1 MVHLEEG
8 EAAPFHGRLMND
20 EAVANIIVGKE
31 MSVEQCEIQKELAIA
46 TTKAELQLE
55 IDYLKAE
62 LETEIVQYVNDS
74 GWLNGSL
81 KPKPKVKLSSDEKV
95 SVKIK
100 RLQDNIKHWET
111 KVKRANTYLKT
122 YRYKLKRYKRTYS
135 DKF

>member
-1 MVHLEEG
+1 MILFLLATAIAEPLMVHLEEG

-62 LETEIVQYVNDS
+62 LETEKEKSTALLGIRDQEIESLRKQMKPNKTMWAFFGGFLLAS
-74 GWLNGSL
+74 GTSL
-81 KPKPKVKLSSDEKV
+81 GTYY
-95 SVKIK
+95 SVREI
-100 RLQDNIKHWET
+100 NE
-111 KVKRANTYLKT
+111 NN
-122 YRYKLKRYKRTYS
+122 
-135 DKF
+135 